1 MRSLDVEKMESS
13 SKIDLKDV
21 SWWMSIKNVCKL
33 GALVTTKLSK
43 ERSISL
49 VIGGRSSH
57 TTRKHD

>member
-43 ERSISL
+43 ERCISL
-49 VIGGRSSH
+49 IIN
-57 TTRKHD
+57 